1 MKVFIQEIE
10 ELVVT
15 DPAGLCNPPVPQP
28 PFLPGIPIGQQP
40 NIPIPMP
47 MRPPSNPSPWQP
59 IPQIPGSPTPWPV
72 VIPPPRAP
80 FYTKPYHDPNG
91 PFVTRTRWGVG
102 GPTIQQAGDAL
113 EQEKWEKNWQAN
125 QPEICQLSERSKR
138 IMRGEDP
145 DGN

>member
-15 DPAGLCNPPVPQP
+15 DPQGLCNPPAPQLPSLPRGNPMPPQP
-28 PFLPGIPIGQQP
+28 QGWPT
-40 NIPIPMP
+40 
-47 MRPPSNPSPWQP
+47 
-59 IPQIPGSPTPWPV
+59 PQIPTPMAPFPGPTTPWPGV
-72 VIPPPRAP
+72 VRPGAP
-80 FYTKPYHDPNG
+80 AIYTRHIHDPNA
-91 PFVTRTRWGVG
+91 PLAPRTKWGVG
-102 GPTIQQAGDAL
+102 GPTIQRAGDAL
-113 EQEKWEKNWQAN
+113 EQEKWERNWQAN